1 MITVPFL
8 GHVQRK
14 VEDSAHLSNGLEL
27 IDIWVNGL
35 TIPNGVVPII
45 AGGAVRDVMFKNTL
59 PHDIDIFFVSAGND
73 LAFSRTDAALL
84 LIENI
89 RMWLEDQEINWR
101 SLSASERAEYE
112 SSGSAFVD
120 IIEFTK
126 DGFTYQLMLPESIP
140 QMDTLIDRFPVMC
153 KFALNTEGLYF
164 TLPSYAAMLSEVPVG
179 YNQRDYRYLT
189 KKYDGQ
195 PISMFNNVNH
205 LYYTIISRKCQE
217 LEIPIPTIIA
227 DRRIDYIHRN
237 SGNDRVPTLSVFA
250 RQLIR
255 RDFGLDESVTL
266 ENMSPILRANYTTDR
281 VSLPVPTFGSASGSS
296 VGGSAGSFVRGGF
309 ESGSSIRAREFAI
322 AFGAGRA
329 SSGVSF

>member
-1 MITVPFL
+1 MITIPFL

-35 TIPNGVVPII
+35 TIPNGVVPVI
-45 AGGAVRDVMFKNTL
+45 AGGAVRDVIFKNTL
-59 PHDIDIFFVSAGND
+59 PHDIDIFFVSSGNPI
-73 LAFSRTDAALL
+73 AFSRTDAASL

-101 SLSASERAEYE
+101 SLSARERAEYE
-112 SSGSAFVD
+112 SSGSAFID
-120 IIEFTK
+120 IIEFTR
-126 DGFTYQLMLPESIP
+126 DGFTYQLILPESIP
-140 QMDTLIDRFPVMC
+140 QMDTLIDSFPVMC

-195 PISMFNNVNH
+195 PISMFNDVNH
-205 LYYTIISRKCQE
+205 LYYTVISRKCQE
-217 LEIPIPTIIA
+217 LEIAIPTMIA
-227 DRRIDYIHRN
+227 DRRIAYNHR
-237 SGNDRVPTLSVFA
+237 GNDDGRVPTLSAFC

-255 RDFGLDESVTL
+255 RDFELDESVTL
-266 ENMSPILRANYTTDR
+266 ENMSPVLRANYTNDR
-281 VSLPVPTFGSASGSS
+281 ISLPVTTFGSASGSGA
-296 VGGSAGSFVRGGF
+296 GGSAGRFIGGGF
-309 ESGSSIRAREFAI
+309 ESGLSERAREFAI

-329 SSGVSF
+329 SSDI

>member
-8 GHVQRK
+8 GCVQRK

-27 IDIWVNGL
+27 IDSWIDGL

-59 PHDIDIFFVSAGND
+59 PHDIDIFFVSSGNPI
-73 LAFSRTDAALL
+73 AFSRTDAASL

-101 SLSASERAEYE
+101 SLSATERAEYE

-120 IIEFTK
+120 IIEFTR

-195 PISMFNNVNH
+195 PVSMFNDVNH
-205 LYYTIISRKCQE
+205 LYYTVISRKCQE
-217 LEIPIPTIIA
+217 LEIAIPTMIA
-227 DRRIDYIHRN
+227 DRRIAYNHR
-237 SGNDRVPTLSVFA
+237 GNDDGRVPTLSAFC

-255 RDFGLDESVTL
+255 RDFELDESVTL
-266 ENMSPILRANYTTDR
+266 ENMSPVLRANYTNDR
-281 VSLPVPTFGSASGSS
+281 VSLPVPTFGSASGSGA
-296 VGGSAGSFVRGGF
+296 GGSAGSFIRGGF
-309 ESGSSIRAREFAI
+309 ESGLSARARDFAR
-322 AFGAGRA
+322 AFGSGRA
-329 SSGVSF
+329 SSDISF

>member
-8 GHVQRK
+8 GCVQRK
-14 VEDSAHLSNGLEL
+14 AEDSAHLSNGLEL
-27 IDIWVNGL
+27 IDSWIDGL

-59 PHDIDIFFVSAGND
+59 PHDIDIFFVSSGNPI
-73 LAFSRTDAALL
+73 AFSRTDAASL

-101 SLSASERAEYE
+101 SLSSRERAEYE

-120 IIEFTK
+120 IIEFTR

-195 PISMFNNVNH
+195 PVSMFNDVNH
-205 LYYTIISRKCQE
+205 LYYTVISRKCQE
-217 LEIPIPTIIA
+217 LGIEIPTIIA
-227 DRRIDYIHRN
+227 DRRIAYNHR
-237 SGNDRVPTLSVFA
+237 GNDNGRVPTLSAFC

-255 RDFGLDESVTL
+255 RDFEVDESNTL
-266 ENMSPILRANYTTDR
+266 ENMSPVLRANYTNDR
-281 VSLPVPTFGSASGSS
+281 ISLPVPTFGSASGSGA
-296 VGGSAGSFVRGGF
+296 GGSSGSFVRGGF
-309 ESGSSIRAREFAI
+309 ESGLSARAREFAI
-322 AFGAGRA
+322 AVGAGRA